1 MGSEMCIRDS
11 GSTLLMFSLVIFAG
25 LNILKS
31 SDIGKRGVLISCVSI
46 ICGWLISSNV
56 DNLES
61 LPETLMMLLSFPVST
76 TAFIAML
83 MELTLPNSSKNS

>member
-1 MGSEMCIRDS
+1 
-11 GSTLLMFSLVIFAG
+11 MFSLVIFAG

-31 SDIGKRGVLISCVSI
+31 SDIGKRGVVISCLSI

-83 MELTLPNSSKNS
+83 MELTLPKSSKNS